1 MYYNGDLLFLLRTKK
16 KKLIGGFVHKM
27 VSPSEAEI
35 ADEKAFIF
43 SATNN
48 KKFMISQEE
57 KSDAVSI

>member
-1 MYYNGDLLFLLRTKK
+1 
-16 KKLIGGFVHKM
+16 M